1 MDITWF
7 GHSAFRLRFGDATI
21 LIDPFLTGNGMFK
34 GDIDAETA
42 GTTHILLTHGHS
54 DHVGDTLAIAERT
67 GAKVVT
73 NFEICMYL
81 AKRGLKAFDPMN
93 TGGATDQGSFT
104 VTLTQAL
111 HSSAAMDENGVQQDL
126 GLPNGIVVTPKS
138 HAEPTIYHMG
148 DTDIFSDMA
157 LIAELHHPKVVMVP
171 IGDRFTMGARS
182 AAMAVTRFLPA
193 VATVIPCHYATFP
206 MLAPNAD
213 AFLDA
218 MGEKAGRVK
227 VATSG
232 VPFTV

>member
-1 MDITWF
+1 MDTTWF
-7 GHSAFRLRFGDATI
+7 GHSAFRLRFADANV

-34 GDIDAETA
+34 GDIAAETE

-111 HSSAAMDENGVQQDL
+111 HSSAVMDENGVQQDL
-126 GLPNGIVVTPKS
+126 GLPNGIVVTPK
-138 HAEPTIYHMG
+138 ADAGPTVYHMG

-157 LIAELHHPKVVMVP
+157 LIAELHHPRIVMVP

-182 AAMAVTRFLPA
+182 AAMAVTRFLPGA
-193 VATVIPCHYATFP
+193 ATVIPCHYATFP

-213 AFLDA
+213 AFLAA
-218 MGEKAGRVK
+218 MGDQAARVK

-232 VPFTV
+232 VPFTA

>member
-7 GHSAFRLRFGDATI
+7 GHSAFRLRFADVNV
-21 LIDPFLTGNGMFK
+21 LIDPFLTGNGSFK
-34 GDIDAETA
+34 GDIAAETA

-81 AKRGLKAFDPMN
+81 GKRGLKAFDPMN
-93 TGGATDQGSFT
+93 TGGATDQGAFT

-111 HSSAAMDENGVQQDL
+111 HSSSVMDENGVQQDL
-126 GLPNGIVVTPKS
+126 GLPNGIVVTPKD
-138 HAEPTIYHMG
+138 HGEPTVYHMG
-148 DTDIFSDMA
+148 DTDIFSDMG
-157 LIAELHHPKVVMVP
+157 LIAALHQPKVVMVP

-182 AAMAVTRFLPA
+182 AAMAVMRFVPHA
-193 VATVIPCHYATFP
+193 STVIPCHYATFP
-206 MLAPNAD
+206 MLVPNAD
-213 AFLDA
+213 AFMA
-218 MGEKAGRVK
+218 EMGEDGGRVK
-227 VATSG
+227 VAVPG

>member
-7 GHSAFRLRFGDATI
+7 GHSAFRLRFADVNV
-21 LIDPFLTGNGMFK
+21 LIDPFLTGNGTFK
-34 GDIDAETA
+34 GDIATETA

-81 AKRGLKAFDPMN
+81 AKRGLKSFDPMN

-126 GLPNGIVVTPKS
+126 GLPNGIVVTPKGS
-138 HAEPTIYHMG
+138 GEPTVYHMG

-157 LIAELHHPKVVMVP
+157 LVAELHDPKVVMVP

-182 AAMAVTRFLPA
+182 AALAVNRFLPGA
-193 VATVIPCHYATFP
+193 STIIPCHYATFA
-206 MLAPNAD
+206 MLAPSAD
-213 AFLDA
+213 AFLAA
-218 MGEKAGRVK
+218 MEGNADRVT
-227 VATSG
+227 VAESG